1 MSTKNAKDVAST
13 EENKKND
20 RLKRL
25 HELRMRQVNFYVILS
40 KFLLKL

>member
-1 MSTKNAKDVAST
+1 MSTKNANEVVST

-25 HELRMRQVNFYVILS
+25 HELRMRQVNFY
-40 KFLLKL
+40 FTLLKR